1 MITETRTYYYYLV
14 NFEVK
19 GHHYKSNLTTTSPIM
34 ATSPEAKAECQRY
47 YAGKK
52 GTSLHKITNI
62 TLTLQKQIDK
72 DVPIQVPQ

>member
-1 MITETRTYYYYLV
+1 MITQSQTYYYYLV

-19 GHHYKSNLTTTSPIM
+19 GHHYKSTLTTTSPIM
-34 ATSPEAKAECQRY
+34 ATSQEAKAECQRY

-62 TLTLQKQIDK
+62 TLTLQKQLDIDAP
-72 DVPIQVPQ
+72 VQILQ